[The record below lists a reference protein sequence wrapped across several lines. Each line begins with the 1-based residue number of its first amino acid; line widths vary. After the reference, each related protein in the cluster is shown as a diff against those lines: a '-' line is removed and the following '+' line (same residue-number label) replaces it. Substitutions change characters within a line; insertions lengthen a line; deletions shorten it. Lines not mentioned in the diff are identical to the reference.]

1 MVEMRS
7 IWTENI
13 SLPQFKQLKG
23 SKKTDVLIIG
33 GGMAG
38 ILCAYFLEKAGVNYA
53 LVEGGRICSGITKN
67 TTAKITSQ
75 HGLIYQKMLKSI
87 GTERAKMYLDANQD
101 AVRKYAR
108 LCRRMDCDYE
118 VRHAYVYSRNDRKK
132 LEDEADALARI
143 GFQPRLTDQCEL
155 PFQTVGAVG
164 FAEQASFH
172 PLKFVS
178 GIAKGLKIYEN
189 TFVKEL
195 KEQEAVTEHGEITF
209 QKLIFATH
217 FPIDNKHGMYP
228 LKMYQHRSYV
238 IALKDAQPLNGM
250 YIDEAKHGMSFRSYR
265 EYLLMGGGSH
275 RTGEKGGNWEEIRNC
290 ARLYYPNLDEK
301 YYWAA
306 QDCMTLDGIPYIG
319 RYSRGLPG
327 CYVATGFNKWGMTS
341 SMAAASILTDL
352 ILEKE
357 NPYAQV
363 FNPLRN
369 MIKPQLFVNGATA
382 VKNLLT
388 VSGKRCPHLGCALK
402 WNKTEHSWDC
412 PCHGSRFDGFGKLL
426 DNPATG
432 DLKK

>member
-1 MVEMRS
+1 MRS